1 MRNIFKTFKENE
13 KLLAENERLLEENKL
28 MKAKNDALA
37 EFRKSFDN
45 YYNDIS
51 GVKII
56 TRNYDKKLVLSGS
69 FSLDRDGLYCPTD
82 VCKERIVREI
92 SNQLLPLIEY
102 DVTDNEAYGTKNI
115 VGRLSVLM
123 K

>member
-13 KLLAENERLLEENKL
+13 RLLEENKL
-28 MKAKNDALA
+28 LKAQNDALA
-37 EFRKSFDN
+37 EFRKKFDN

-51 GVKII
+51 GVRVI
-56 TRNYDKKLVLSGS
+56 TRNYDKKLVLTGS
-69 FSLDRDGLYCPTD
+69 YSLDQNGMYCPTD
-82 VCKERIVREI
+82 VCKEYIVREI
-92 SNQLLPLIEY
+92 SKQLLPLIEY

-115 VGRLSVLM
+115 VGRLTVLM